1 MQGPIDWKKC
11 VLCQE
16 DTGDPLQCPTCSKRG
31 DIGAGYKTLASNLKQ
46 FVEIGSLPLPVA
58 VDILLD
64 EGSGV
69 ENKLSQHNAC
79 WHKRKKCL

>member
-1 MQGPIDWKKC
+1 M
-11 VLCQE
+11 
-16 DTGDPLQCPTCSKRG
+16 
-31 DIGAGYKTLASNLKQ
+31 LASNLKQ

-58 VDILLD
+58 LDILLD

-69 ENKLSQHNAC
+69 ENKLFQHNAS